1 MDKWTDGWI
10 DGRITGWTDKW
21 MDRWTKVRPEGW
33 IDDLANEL
41 ADGLA
46 KLSKTLYH
54 LHGKIRDG
62 FKNRSVYF
70 KIANNTVTKGHI
82 QMVT

>member
-10 DGRITGWTDKW
+10 DGRINGWTDKW

-41 ADGLA
+41 VDGLA
-46 KLSKTLYH
+46 KLSNTLYQ
-54 LHGKIRDG
+54 
-62 FKNRSVYF
+62 SPW
-70 KIANNTVTKGHI
+70 
-82 QMVT
+82 